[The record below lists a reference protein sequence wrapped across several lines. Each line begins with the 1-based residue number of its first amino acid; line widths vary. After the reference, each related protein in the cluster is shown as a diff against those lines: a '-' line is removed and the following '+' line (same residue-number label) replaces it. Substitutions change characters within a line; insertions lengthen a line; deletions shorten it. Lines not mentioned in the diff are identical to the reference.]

1 MKSATADFN
10 YHNMEKELLN
20 TVMEEENMAG
30 ITQGPALYQES
41 DFDEEPEGEPTKQWG
56 KLAASLFITVLVF
69 AGIVYVLHRFPT
81 EYSYGKL
88 DAEYQN
94 CLSLMADGNYKAA
107 AKSVDLLLKQ
117 DQDSL
122 AYLALKNKICD
133 KTDDKEEQLVVLQQI
148 VAKDQDNYQAYQQL
162 LQLYLDQD
170 AQTEI
175 AELAEN
181 APNSVIASMFKPYLI
196 DAPYLELTPGNYDNS
211 QILAITAKSGYDIL
225 YTIDGTPPKEKGI
238 PYTGPITLESGH
250 YTITAICK
258 SEKGAYSK
266 EETGEYQI
274 GADTSQGTIQ
284 GLPVETDSVT
294 QSDQTNENTDTNT
307 DANGQP
313 VQNGSSIEQPA
324 VYPESGTYTT
334 PQRIVID
341 VPIGYQAYYSWSLE
355 TTLTPENGTAY
366 QGGITMPEGSSTLS
380 VIVTDGNGNS
390 SSVKQVSYTYQP
402 Q

>member
-10 YHNMEKELLN
+10 YHNMEKELLD

-30 ITQGPALYQES
+30 IPQGPMLYQED
-41 DFDEEPEGEPTKQWG
+41 DFDEEPEGEPVKQWG
-56 KLAASLFITVLVF
+56 KLAASIFVTVLVF
-69 AGIVYVLHRFPT
+69 AGIVYMLHRFPT

-88 DAEYQN
+88 DVEYQN
-94 CLSLMADGNYKAA
+94 CLRLMADGDYEAA
-107 AKSVDLLLKQ
+107 GKSVDLLLKQ
-117 DQDSL
+117 DESSL
-122 AYLALKNKICD
+122 AYLALKNTICD
-133 KTDDKEEQLVVLQQI
+133 KTDDKETQLVVLQQI
-148 VAKDQDNYQAYQQL
+148 IEKDQDNYQAYQQL

-170 AQTEI
+170 AQPEI

-196 DAPYLELTPGNYDNS
+196 DAPYLELTPGNYDYS
-211 QILAITAKSGYDIL
+211 QVLVISAKSGYDIFF
-225 YTIDGTPPKEKGI
+225 TIDGTPPTENGI

-250 YTITAICK
+250 YTISAVCK
-258 SEKGAYSK
+258 NNKGVYSK

-274 GADTSQGTIQ
+274 GADTAQGTIQ
-284 GLPVETDSVT
+284 GLPAKTDPNA
-294 QSDQTNENTDTNT
+294 QYGQTEENPD
-307 DANGQP
+307 GQP
-313 VQNGSSIEQPA
+313 VQTGSSVEQPA

-341 VPIGYQAYYSWSLE
+341 VPIGYQAYYSWSSE
-355 TTLTPENGTAY
+355 TALIPENGTTY
-366 QGGITMPEGSSTLS
+366 QGGITMPEGSSVLS
-380 VIVTDGNGNS
+380 VIVIDGNGNS